1 MFDEIRIEELEVFAK
16 HGVFPEENTLGQKFL
31 VNVCI
36 KTDVSKAA
44 AGDDIH
50 SSVHYGN
57 VCSYISEFMRNNT
70 FKLIETV
77 AERIAMGLLVKYD
90 LIREISV
97 EIKKP
102 WAPIGLPVESVSV
115 MVERSWHRAFIA
127 LGSNMGDKN
136 KYLNDAVSA
145 LDKADGCEVKKV
157 SSFIVT
163 KPYGNV
169 EQDDFLNGVLELKT
183 YLRPYELLDLLHEI
197 ENAAGRKRVR
207 RWGPRTLDLD
217 ILLYDDIRMNEE
229 NLTIP
234 HADMKNRDFVLTP
247 LKEIAPYLV
256 L

>member
-1 MFDEIRIEELEVFAK
+1 MYDEIRIEELEVFAK

-31 VNVCI
+31 VNVI
-36 KTDVSKAA
+36 MKTDVTKAA
-44 AGDDIH
+44 KGDDIH

-57 VCSYISEFMRNNT
+57 VCAFISDYMRNNT

-77 AERIAMGLLVKYD
+77 AEHIATELLLKYN
-90 LIREISV
+90 LIKEISV

-115 MVERSWHRAFIA
+115 KVNRGWHRVFIA
-127 LGSNMGDKN
+127 LGSNMGDKEE
-136 KYLNDAVSA
+136 YLRGAVSS
-145 LDKADGCEVKKV
+145 LEKANGCSVKKV

-163 KPYGNV
+163 EPYGGV

-183 YLRPYELLDLLHEI
+183 YLRPYELLELLHSI
-197 ENAAGRKRVR
+197 ENAAGRKREIH
-207 RWGPRTLDLD
+207 WGPRTLDLD
-217 ILLYDDIRMNEE
+217 ILLYDDIKMNEE
-229 NLTIP
+229 DLTIP
-234 HADMKNRDFVLTP
+234 HPDMKNRDFVIGP